1 VQITFDPNDE
11 QDATLVG
18 IIVSG
23 LRNLRNAQSAQ
34 PANEPA
40 TEKAAAPVSP
50 APAPVATTGEPEKP
64 LTIDDVKRAVIELA
78 NTEGKGLP
86 AVRALLDKFGFAR
99 AADVTPEKYAEVITA
114 AQQAAVEK

>member
-34 PANEPA
+34 PNSDPTAQQ
-40 TEKAAAPVSP
+40 APVS
-50 APAPVATTGEPEKP
+50 ANPVPESATTTAKT

-99 AADVTPEKYAEVITA
+99 AADVTPEKYAEVIAA